1 MLVRRS
7 IRVAWIVF
15 VLLPVAALAQDD
27 PAPQTAPTAS
37 QPTTRRQALRQQ
49 REKRARTVHPYEAGN
64 LERLLAQLENEQTI
78 ENLFDVPSPSSGG
91 GHLTLGNITT
101 GAGLTLGTG
110 YSGRAILGRQLE
122 LSVRGAVSQ
131 RLHWKGEAEMALPR
145 LASGRRARSAGAT

>member
-15 VLLPVAALAQDD
+15 VLLPLAALAQDD

-91 GHLTLGNITT
+91 FHLTLGNITT

-131 RLHWKGEAEMALPR
+131 RLYWKGEVEMALPR